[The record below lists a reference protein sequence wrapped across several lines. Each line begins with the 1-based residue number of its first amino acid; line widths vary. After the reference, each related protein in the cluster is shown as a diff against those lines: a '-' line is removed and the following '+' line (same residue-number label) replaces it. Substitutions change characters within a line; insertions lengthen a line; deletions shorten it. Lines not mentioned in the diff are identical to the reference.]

1 LGGKYV
7 SIYDIP
13 PCKPI
18 GVTRTTSPHTAKAPD
33 ACGAVACFGS
43 LPYADAHSALPTL
56 TPALLR
62 HLVISLLH
70 LDLFTPARAQVV
82 K

>member
-7 SIYDIP
+7 SIYDVWP
-13 PCKPI
+13 RKSV
-18 GVTRTTSPHTAKAPD
+18 GVTRTMPLAAVTAPD
-33 ACGAVACFGS
+33 ACGAAQFIDPS
-43 LPYADAHSALPTL
+43 PYPYARQPLTTL